1 MAFASNTTNARSTNL
16 SARFAALTADWR
28 AALERRRVYR
38 QTLNELLALSDREL
52 ADLGLHRS
60 QLRSIA
66 WQAAHDA

>member
-1 MAFASNTTNARSTNL
+1 MAFVSNTTNARPTNL
-16 SARFAALTADWR
+16 SARFAALAADWR